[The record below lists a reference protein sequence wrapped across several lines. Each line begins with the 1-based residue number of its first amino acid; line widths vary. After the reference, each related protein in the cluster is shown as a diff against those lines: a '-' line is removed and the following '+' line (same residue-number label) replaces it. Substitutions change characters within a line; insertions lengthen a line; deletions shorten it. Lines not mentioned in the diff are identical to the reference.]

1 MKKLLIS
8 LAILLCSAAA
18 SAGVNTV
25 DSLRADILSR
35 VSGAVMP
42 EATASILD
50 FGAKGDGKKDCKKAF
65 DKAMQR
71 AARKGGLHLT
81 VPAGTY
87 YIAGPITLTDNVCLD
102 LAEGATLLFS
112 PDAKDYPM
120 VSTGWEGTYL
130 QNYSPMIY
138 ARGCRNVSIIG
149 RGTID
154 GNAGETFAKW
164 KPLQRPGLQ
173 RSRDMN
179 HSETPVEERNFGE
192 GWYLRPHHI
201 QFYEC
206 EGVTV
211 EGVKIT
217 NSPFWCLH
225 LLKSSNIILRG
236 IRYDAKLVNNDGI
249 DPESSRDILIE
260 DIHFNNGDD
269 NIAIKSGRD
278 NDGWRLG
285 APTENILIRNC
296 RFKGLHAVVIGSEM
310 SGGVR
315 NIIVEDCG
323 YAGYVKRGI
332 YVKTNPDRGAFVE
345 NIYVRNVTL
354 GEVEDL
360 FYVTSKY
367 AGEGLDNDKFTRIR
381 GIHVDGLRCTK
392 ASGAALVLQGTA
404 REPVTDVTF
413 DRVTVGEARTGISF
427 SDTRNVR
434 IDNSVIGTPAGVP
447 TQVSAKDKIFER

>member
-1 MKKLLIS
+1 MKKLLPLLLFCLS
-8 LAILLCSAAA
+8 LTAWGMAPI
-18 SAGVNTV
+18 

-35 VSGAVMP
+35 VSGAVIP
-42 EATASILD
+42 SETASILD
-50 FGAKGDGKKDCKKAF
+50 FGAKGDGKRDCKPAF
-65 DKAMQR
+65 DKAMKR

-81 VPAGTY
+81 IPEGTY
-87 YIAGPITLTDNVCLD
+87 YIGGPLTLTDSVCLD

-112 PDAKDYPM
+112 PDPADYPM

-138 ARGCRNVSIIG
+138 ARGCRNVSIVG

-164 KPLQRPGLQ
+164 KPQQRPGLQ

-179 HSETPVEERNFGE
+179 HSETPVGERNFGD
-192 GWYLRPHHI
+192 GWWLRPHHI

-211 EGVKIT
+211 EGVKII

-225 LLKSSNIILRG
+225 LLRSSNIILRG

-285 APTENILIRNC
+285 GPTENVLIRNC
-296 RFKGLHAVVIGSEM
+296 HFKGLHAVVIGSEM

-315 NIIVEDCG
+315 NVIIEDCDH
-323 YAGYVKRGI
+323 AGYVKRGF
-332 YVKTNPDRGAFVE
+332 YVKTNPDRGGFVE
-345 NIYVRNVTL
+345 NIYLRNITL
-354 GEVEDL
+354 GDVEDL
-360 FYVTSKY
+360 FYITSKY
-367 AGEGLDNDKFTRIR
+367 AGEGLDNDKFARIR
-381 GIHVDGLRCTK
+381 NIHVDGLSCDT
-392 ASGAALVLQGTA
+392 ASGAALVIQGTSA
-404 REPVTDVTF
+404 EPVRDVTF
-413 DRVTVGEARTGISF
+413 TGVRVGKATTGISF
-427 SDTRNVR
+427 TDTCDIRL
-434 IDNSVIGTPAGVP
+434 DNSIIGTPADIP
-447 TQVSAKDKIFER
+447 TQVTAKDKIFER

>member
-1 MKKLLIS
+1 MKKLFIS

-173 RSRDMN
+173 
-179 HSETPVEERNFGE
+179 
-192 GWYLRPHHI
+192 
-201 QFYEC
+201 
-206 EGVTV
+206 
-211 EGVKIT
+211 
-217 NSPFWCLH
+217 
-225 LLKSSNIILRG
+225 
-236 IRYDAKLVNNDGI
+236 
-249 DPESSRDILIE
+249 
-260 DIHFNNGDD
+260 
-269 NIAIKSGRD
+269 
-278 NDGWRLG
+278 
-285 APTENILIRNC
+285 
-296 RFKGLHAVVIGSEM
+296 
-310 SGGVR
+310 
-315 NIIVEDCG
+315 
-323 YAGYVKRGI
+323 
-332 YVKTNPDRGAFVE
+332 
-345 NIYVRNVTL
+345 
-354 GEVEDL
+354 
-360 FYVTSKY
+360 
-367 AGEGLDNDKFTRIR
+367 
-381 GIHVDGLRCTK
+381 
-392 ASGAALVLQGTA
+392 
-404 REPVTDVTF
+404 
-413 DRVTVGEARTGISF
+413 
-427 SDTRNVR
+427 
-434 IDNSVIGTPAGVP
+434 
-447 TQVSAKDKIFER
+447 